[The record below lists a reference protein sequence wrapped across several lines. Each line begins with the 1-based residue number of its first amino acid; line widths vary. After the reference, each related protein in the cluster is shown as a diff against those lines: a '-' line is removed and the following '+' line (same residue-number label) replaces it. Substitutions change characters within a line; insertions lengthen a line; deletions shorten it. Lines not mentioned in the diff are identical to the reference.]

1 MYEKTAGS
9 VAIVL
14 VAAVIGTFG
23 AHGGAQASGFLLP
36 EASTAGI
43 GTANAM
49 VANPSEVGAI
59 PYNAAAMGFQDKSSL
74 ALGAL
79 MIGPSFSVTN
89 ATGTHDS
96 EGAEWVGAPLLQAAI
111 KLNDQWRVGVGLNA
125 PYGLETRWA
134 YGTFPALSQSR
145 TVPGL
150 GTVPTGN
157 HPTASKLEIL
167 DLVPTAAYRVNDS
180 LSLALGLDIYS
191 AQTAQLDS
199 NLGQME
205 GSGYGLGF
213 NLGVMYRINALS
225 LGLTYRSAATLDIE
239 GNYTPSNMALVAAG
253 RLQQG
258 QRASVDLNLPWRL
271 QLGARYAFTDTIAA
285 EFDWSYTGW
294 EEFDRLEITG
304 NRTGTLIFADTN
316 AWSNSNAYRLG
327 LTWQVQPQTQ
337 LRVGY
342 AYDETGQSD
351 DHFSARVP
359 DSDRQLFGIGIAQEL
374 GNGFSVEASYAY
386 VLGENRTVVAAT
398 PYTGGEVN
406 GTSALDGEYEMDAN
420 IIGIEL
426 VKTF

>member
-1 MYEKTAGS
+1 
-9 VAIVL
+9 
-14 VAAVIGTFG
+14 
-23 AHGGAQASGFLLP
+23 
-36 EASTAGI
+36 
-43 GTANAM
+43 
-49 VANPSEVGAI
+49 
-59 PYNAAAMGFQDKSSL
+59 
-74 ALGAL
+74 
-79 MIGPSFSVTN
+79 
-89 ATGTHDS
+89 
-96 EGAEWVGAPLLQAAI
+96 
-111 KLNDQWRVGVGLNA
+111 VGVGLNA